1 MKLSDEPN
9 GKDKEDSEI
18 KVDNPNWGEDQY
30 KDYKAEFIA
39 DNNLSKLGIIKN
51 NLSII
56 IIGKDV
62 FVV

>member
-1 MKLSDEPN
+1 MDKPN

-18 KVDNPNWGEDQY
+18 KVDNPDGGEDQY

-39 DNNLSKLGIIKN
+39 DNNLLKLGIIKG

-56 IIGKDV
+56 IIGSDM
-62 FVV
+62 FVVW